1 MKKLPSEKKYS
12 QNITLHIRLHLLS
25 KTTLRS
31 LNPKSIQ
38 LPTAERTAPLLQNKK
53 SETVA

>member
-12 QNITLHIRLHLLS
+12 QNITLHIHLRLRS
-25 KTTLRS
+25 KTTPRS

-38 LPTAERTAPLLQNKK
+38 PPTAERTAPLPQSKK